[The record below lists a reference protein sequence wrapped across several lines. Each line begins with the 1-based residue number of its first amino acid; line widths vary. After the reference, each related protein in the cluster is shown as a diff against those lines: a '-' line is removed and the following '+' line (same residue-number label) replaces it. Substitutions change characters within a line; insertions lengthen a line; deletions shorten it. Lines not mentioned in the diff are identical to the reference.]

1 MTRMISKHTVYSAAG
16 CQIGQAVRAMEKDS

>member
-16 CQIGQAVRAMEKDS
+16 CQSGQAVRAMVKDN

>member
-16 CQIGQAVRAMEKDS
+16 CLIGQTVRAMVKDS